1 MIKIENTEV
10 FNFKGA
16 IRGMRNPLNSWD
28 KSDSKRCG
36 HNEQLF
42 CEGGN
47 GCKYAA
53 KLDGFCIGANDL
65 KLAQS
70 LAHNDS
76 DHRKLLRQ
84 IMVSVDITAPRYW
97 WAEFDTYKVG
107 TVANSCST
115 MHTIHKKEFELDDFS
130 FDGLLSPFD
139 LRDAIN
145 KLNTYRE
152 LYLQTKEKNYWRSM
166 IILLPQSYNQKRT
179 VTLNYEVLLNQY
191 HARKNHKLSE
201 WHTYCDW
208 IKSLPYFKEICLE
221 N

>member
-1 MIKIENTEV
+1 MIKLERTSV
-10 FNFKGA
+10 FNFENA
-16 IRGMRNPLNSWD
+16 IRGARNPMNSWD
-28 KSDSKRCG
+28 KSDSKICR
-36 HNEQLF
+36 HDEQLY
-42 CEGGN
+42 CEGSHS
-47 GCKYAA
+47 CKHANA
-53 KLDGFCIGANDL
+53 LQDFCLGKNDL
-65 KLAQS
+65 ALMHKLA
-70 LAHNDS
+70 LAGS
-76 DHRKLLRQ
+76 DHRKFLRQ

-145 KLNTYRE
+145 RLNTYRE
-152 LYLQTKEKNYWRSM
+152 LYLQTKEKIYWRSM

-191 HARKNHKLSE
+191 HARKQHKLDE
-201 WHTYCDW
+201 WHIYCDW
-208 IKSLPYFKEICLE
+208 IESLPYFKEICL
-221 N
+221 